1 MSINENHN
9 LTEQEIFEKVKVH
22 PKPDVRIAA
31 IEQLT
36 DEKLIYAF
44 KDDQSARV
52 RESVVNKLSDEKI
65 NF

>member
-31 IEQLT
+31 IKQLT

-52 RESVVNKLSDEKI
+52 HNCFS
-65 NF
+65 